1 MFLSKRKA
9 SDRIYNKH
17 IYFYVNKKTIS
28 VFKVKISAMKK
39 LLFNKNK
46 KRSGSLVLDQE
57 KEIKS
62 DKQYKKF
69 YDLVRKRVSSS

>member
-1 MFLSKRKA
+1 
-9 SDRIYNKH
+9 
-17 IYFYVNKKTIS
+17 
-28 VFKVKISAMKK
+28 MKK